1 MRGCVR
7 LLFFSLSLFFSLPS
21 PCPQTRRSRRCR
33 APPEPAGVT
42 LAGTRCRSAM
52 ARLQV
57 RTHRCRLPPCLP
69 SPCPSSSHGMG
80 SGGHA
85 GGSAQAAP
93 GVGTGL
99 CPALQRR
106 GWPEGDATPLRA
118 SSPAGSLGESGMRGA
133 VSFPGQYLASPWF
146 FPVWAPRCH
155 GFHRSWHRAV
165 LVTALAGDK
174 PGTGRFAGSCV
185 GRS

>member
-1 MRGCVR
+1 MFGRFSFLFLSSFLSHLPALRPGGPGDAAHPLSQPGSPWLAPAAAARWPGCR
-7 LLFFSLSLFFSLPS
+7 YGHTAAGS
-21 PCPQTRRSRRCR
+21 PRVSP
-33 APPEPAGVT
+33 
-42 LAGTRCRSAM
+42 
-52 ARLQV
+52 
-57 RTHRCRLPPCLP
+57 
-69 SPCPSSSHGMG
+69 PCPSSSHGTG

-118 SSPAGSLGESGMRGA
+118 SSRLGHWGKVGCVERCHSH
-133 VSFPGQYLASPWF
+133 GQYLASPWVS
-146 FPVWAPRCH
+146 PEWAPRCH
-155 GFHRSWHRAV
+155 GSHRSWHRAV
-165 LVTALAGDK
+165 LVTASAGVK
-174 PGTGRFAGSCV
+174 PGTGRFVGSCV